1 MKSLLLLLPIAFF
14 FPLQQQKE
22 QSKDPDVSVV
32 RFTWAKAN
40 QPSRLIRGAQSPGG
54 PITTPQTDDRDYS
67 SRRVNM
73 RTMDNRAKRTAGL
86 PSGGHTY
93 HLRLEFKNTG
103 TSIIRSLIWEFK
115 PTGMAEDYEPK
126 QYLCSL
132 KMKPNAKKILDL
144 WTPFSPVKV
153 VDVNAR
159 ADALKDGEVIVNRIE
174 YEDGSIWKRSDWPYE
189 VPSSSAQKLADGE
202 CSVF

>member
-1 MKSLLLLLPIAFF
+1 
-14 FPLQQQKE
+14 
-22 QSKDPDVSVV
+22 
-32 RFTWAKAN
+32 
-40 QPSRLIRGAQSPGG
+40 
-54 PITTPQTDDRDYS
+54 
-67 SRRVNM
+67 M
-73 RTMDNRAKRTAGL
+73 RTLDNRAKRAAGL

-103 TSIIRSLIWEFK
+103 TSIVRSLLWEFK
-115 PTGMAEDYEPK
+115 PTAVPEDYEPK

-159 ADALKDGEVIVNRIE
+159 ADALKDGEIIVNRIE
-174 YEDGSIWKRSDWPYE
+174 YDDGTVWKRPGYPYE
-189 VPSSSAQKLADGE
+189 VPSHSAQKLADGE